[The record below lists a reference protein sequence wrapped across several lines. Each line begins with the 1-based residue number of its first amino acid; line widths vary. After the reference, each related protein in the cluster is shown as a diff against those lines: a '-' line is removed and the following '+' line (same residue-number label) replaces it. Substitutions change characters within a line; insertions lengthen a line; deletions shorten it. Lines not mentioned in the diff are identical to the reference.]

1 VFFAFAFVLV
11 LAFAFLVVILS
22 SEEPAF
28 PIPEPSMPRRSKPL
42 TIAPLIP
49 LLAIIG
55 LVGVNQLHGTR
66 FLIPFVVLWCLL
78 LTALFIYVFNKM
90 MEAKRARSGR

>member
-1 VFFAFAFVLV
+1 
-11 LAFAFLVVILS
+11 
-22 SEEPAF
+22 
-28 PIPEPSMPRRSKPL
+28 MPRRSRPL

-55 LVGVNQLHGTR
+55 FLGVNQLHRSR
-66 FLIPFVVLWCLL
+66 FLTVFVIVWSLL
-78 LTALFIYVFNKM
+78 FAALLIYVFTKM

>member
-1 VFFAFAFVLV
+1 
-11 LAFAFLVVILS
+11 
-22 SEEPAF
+22 
-28 PIPEPSMPRRSKPL
+28 MPRRSRPL

-55 LVGVNQLHGTR
+55 FLGVNQLHSR
-66 FLIPFVVLWCLL
+66 FLTVFVIVWSLL
-78 LTALFIYVFNKM
+78 FAALLIYVFTKM